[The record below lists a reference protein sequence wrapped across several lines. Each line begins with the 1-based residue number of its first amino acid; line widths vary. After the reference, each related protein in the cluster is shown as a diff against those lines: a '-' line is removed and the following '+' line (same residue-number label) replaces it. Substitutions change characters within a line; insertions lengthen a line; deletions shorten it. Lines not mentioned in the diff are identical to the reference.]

1 MAKTYDFSTFHGA
14 MYNKN
19 FAPTSRNILFEGK
32 DIINIEGDTVS
43 EPIGVGASDQLYVQG
58 NGSAPSYT
66 VEGRLT
72 DASPWTALTLTKLGD
87 RSESTDAVSDGAVYV
102 ADVHYLFQI
111 RIANAG
117 TDPVMA
123 KFENFGIK

>member
-1 MAKTYDFSTFHGA
+1 MDKIYDYSTFHGA

-19 FAPTSRNILFEGK
+19 FAPVSRNILFEGK
-32 DIINIEGDTVS
+32 DIINIAGDTVS
-43 EPIGVGASDQLYVQG
+43 EPIGVGAADELFIQG
-58 NGSAPSYT
+58 NGTSPSYV

-72 DASPWTALTLTKLGD
+72 DASPWTALTLAKLGD
-87 RSESTDAVSDGAVYV
+87 TAEKTDAVSDGAVYR

-111 RIANAG
+111 RVSNSG

-123 KFENFGIK
+123 KLENFGIK